1 MTELSSSLDPPPSIH
16 PTAITDEESLT
27 AGAAIGAI
35 WTGSRLL
42 IGACSFLYGA
52 FVFAFFYLRSLNSH
66 GRWHPPHQHP
76 SVLIGTT
83 AVVVILASAGLHNFG
98 LHRLRAGLIV
108 DWTVAAII
116 SLGLGVLGIGLEV
129 WQLTRLEFFPGASG
143 FASVF
148 VGWVP
153 VNVVLLLGA
162 MYWLETV
169 IARSLRVRVAWAGQG
184 GFGGARTEEAIR
196 LRASL
201 DALNSFWSYL
211 ALVGVGFWFLFYV
224 VG

>member
-1 MTELSSSLDPPPSIH
+1 MTDVSS
-16 PTAITDEESLT
+16 TATAALVPDEESLA
-27 AGAAIGAI
+27 AGASIGAI
-35 WTGSRLL
+35 WTASRLL

-66 GRWHPPHQHP
+66 GRWHLAHQQP
-76 SVLIGTT
+76 SVLIGSA
-83 AVVVILASAGLHNFG
+83 AVAAIVGSAALHSFG
-98 LHRLRAGLIV
+98 LRRLRAGLDL
-108 DWTVAAII
+108 DWMVAALT
-116 SLGLGVLGIGLEV
+116 SLALGVLGIGFEV
-129 WQLTRLEFFPGASG
+129 WQLTRLDFFPGASG

-162 MYWLETV
+162 MYWLETI
-169 IARSLRVRVAWAGQG
+169 IARSVRVR
-184 GFGGARTEEAIR
+184 GARAGEGLGTSVAEEAVR
-196 LRASL
+196 LQASL
-201 DALNSFWSYL
+201 DAFNYFWSYL